1 MLIFLLA
8 IIILKKLD
16 LKYCGDKALSVGE
29 KSFVEI
35 EEINADNASIGVAS
49 KDSSVVKLENANF
62 DSLNTCVAAYNKKQ
76 EFDGGIVEIN
86 NLSCSN
92 FFNER
97 IKIDF
102 YSKVLEKNKLV
113 KNIKLGK

>member
-1 MLIFLLA
+1 MQ
-8 IIILKKLD
+8 IL
-16 LKYCGDKALSVGE
+16 
-29 KSFVEI
+29 
-35 EEINADNASIGVAS
+35 
-49 KDSSVVKLENANF
+49 
-62 DSLNTCVAAYNKKQ
+62 DSLNTCIAAYNKKQ

-92 FFNER
+92 FNER